1 MLIAHTLEKEVNEI
15 SWHFSWIE
23 CKFLRV
29 FPISIYPGFTEEELL
44 LLVQAME
51 FFKIYFLWVKPHDVP
66 FLQS

>member
-1 MLIAHTLEKEVNEI
+1 MAFQLDREY
-15 SWHFSWIE
+15 
-23 CKFLRV
+23 KFLRV

-44 LLVQAME
+44 LLIQAME